1 MTPQERLVQAT
12 QDLAV
17 AKSKLES
24 AVNADNI
31 SIKLPTNPFSS
42 HLPHISIKLPFKIH
56 SKSF

>member
-24 AVNADNI
+24 ASTADNI
-31 SIKLPTNPFSS
+31 ANDALIRC
-42 HLPHISIKLPFKIH
+42 
-56 SKSF
+56 